1 MLMLVAS
8 PFALTAV
15 AFIVPQFGLFFV
27 TLAFLSVIA
36 LNVVGAW
43 LVRRLVRGAPRFL
56 WPVVSLALA
65 ATFSGV
71 FVAATTL
78 VALPA
83 EIAYLA
89 ALIGTMVVTGLL
101 WRGDGEK
108 QPHGGRG
115 MLGQARKRSGG
126 VGPRVPANN
135 LGGRG
140 VL

>member
-1 MLMLVAS
+1 MLVAS

-43 LVRRLVRGAPRFL
+43 LVRRLVRGAPRFP

-65 ATFSGV
+65 ATFSGA
-71 FVAATTL
+71 FVAASSL
-78 VALPA
+78 AALPA

-101 WRGDGEK
+101 WRAYEK
-108 QPHGGRG
+108 KLPKQVLA
-115 MLGQARKRSGG
+115 MLGKAR
-126 VGPRVPANN
+126 
-135 LGGRG
+135 
-140 VL
+140 